1 MADAQGKTG
10 KRLRDSRAMCFEL
23 AQSGISLPLLF
34 TPQFIACDTHFE
46 RILCGSSDIK
56 PNHDDLRFQEQIWHQ
71 NAIYRASMQAYLAWC
86 KSLSDQVDNADL
98 SPPKK
103 RQLLEA
109 VQQLTHNLAPNSNP
123 GNSPVQ
129 HAYES
134 RGASLVHDL
143 HRMTRDLLKY
153 PTDDRSTA
161 TKNKLQIGKHI
172 AATAGAVIH
181 RSEMLEIIQYT
192 PVSTK
197 VHTIPLLIIPS
208 PVNRFYLCD
217 LQERN
222 SLVHYLIKQGFQVY
236 SLSWRNPQDSH
247 KHWNLESYAEA
258 CAEAISETAKISS
271 TGKINVFGFAAG
283 GILTTL
289 ACCILNQQQPNSPIN
304 SSTLAI
310 TSLLTQTSSQVGT
323 ELNKTMIEAAKTLTS
338 LNEVS
343 DAKQLAH
350 NFSWLCPNNL
360 LWNPLPCNYFGGESS
375 PGDDIFHWNSDTLR
389 TTARLHCDFLSM
401 SRDNPLLGDRVL
413 TLCGVPVD
421 LSNITCDTYTLA
433 GSCDHIT
440 PWEACYQTSLAL
452 GGKTEFVLVN
462 RGHSRAL
469 VCPIGSSDTCFY
481 TDGEI
486 SQNADD
492 WLCDA
497 IQHQGSW
504 WPHWRDWL
512 KKRSGPKLQPDRQ
525 LGDERHPKLDPAPG
539 NYVFE

>member
-1 MADAQGKTG
+1 
-10 KRLRDSRAMCFEL
+10 MCYEL

-34 TPQFIACDTHFE
+34 TPQFITCDPHFK
-46 RILCGSSDIK
+46 RILCGSSDIE
-56 PNHDDLRFQEQIWHQ
+56 PRHDDQHFQEKIWHQ
-71 NAIYRASMQAYLAWC
+71 NTIYRASMQAYLVWC
-86 KSLSDQVDNADL
+86 KNLRAQVDSAEL
-98 SPPKK
+98 APSKK
-103 RQLLEA
+103 KQLFQA
-109 VQQLTHNLAPNSNP
+109 VQQLTHHLAPNSNP

-143 HRMTRDLLKY
+143 HRMTSDLLEHS
-153 PTDDRSTA
+153 TDTRSTTA
-161 TKNKLQIGKHI
+161 KNKLQIGKHI

-181 RSEMLEIIQYT
+181 RNEMLEIIQYT

-208 PVNRFYLCD
+208 PINRFYLCD

-236 SLSWRNPQDSH
+236 SLSWRNPKSSH
-247 KHWNLESYAEA
+247 KHWNLESYIET
-258 CAEAISETAKISS
+258 CIEAINEVARISP
-271 TGKINVFGFAAG
+271 TGKTNVFGFAAG
-283 GILTTL
+283 GILATL
-289 ACCILNQQQPNSPIN
+289 ACSILSQQQSNNPIN
-304 SSTLAI
+304 SSTLAT

-323 ELNKTMIEAAKTLTS
+323 ELNEKMIEAAKALTC
-338 LNEVS
+338 LHEVS
-343 DAKQLAH
+343 DAKKLAG

-389 TTARLHCDFLSM
+389 TTAKLHCDFLSM
-401 SRDNPLLGDRVL
+401 SRDNPLLGGGEFS
-413 TLCGVPVD
+413 LCGCPID
-421 LSNITCDTYTLA
+421 LSCITCDTYALA

-440 PWEACYQTSLAL
+440 PWEACYQTALAL
-452 GGKTEFVLVN
+452 GGGTEFVLVN
-462 RGHSRAL
+462 RGHFRAL

-481 TDGEI
+481 TDGETT
-486 SQNADD
+486 QNADD

-497 IQHQGSW
+497 IQHHGSW
-504 WPHWRDWL
+504 WPHWKDWL
-512 KKRSGPKLQPDRQ
+512 SKRSGAKHQPDRQ
-525 LGDERHPKLDPAPG
+525 LGDQQHPKLTPAPG